1 MIGGRGGDG
10 VPTTTPPLPFK
21 RRHWHTGLLVGLSV
35 AVLAVAG
42 LLAWRLLP
50 VGGVLPVAQPRED
63 LLNQLHA
70 ACVQD
75 MIASTCKVMGTGSAG
90 ITAKPGELV
99 FVAGVGAIDAV
110 DYQNI
115 YAAGDAM
122 CSVVR
127 DACTKD
133 WAGGQ
138 CLTARRIYRL

>member
-1 MIGGRGGDG
+1 MIGGGSGQEAAAAQPPPVKRG
-10 VPTTTPPLPFK
+10 
-21 RRHWHTGLLVGLSV
+21 RWRNALLVGLS
-35 AVLAVAG
+35 AGALAGAG
-42 LLAWRLLP
+42 LFSWRLLT
-50 VGGVLPVAQPRED
+50 VADMPPAAQAREA

-75 MIASTCKVMGTGSAG
+75 MIASTCKVMGTGSAS

-110 DYQNI
+110 DYQNM